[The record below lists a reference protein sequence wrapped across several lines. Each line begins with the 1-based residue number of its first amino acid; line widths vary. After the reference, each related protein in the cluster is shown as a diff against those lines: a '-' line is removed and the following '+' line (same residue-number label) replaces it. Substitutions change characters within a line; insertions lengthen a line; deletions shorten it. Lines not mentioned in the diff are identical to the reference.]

1 VKAQKAG
8 FPQRRKGKRR
18 REEKS
23 WRLCGLLGALAENKV
38 RVEGL
43 EPPCLAASDP
53 KSEASANFATPAE
66 GAQKYCIL
74 RKFVIMETVAAIP
87 RYNLT
92 EDQERRLILREYRAL
107 LRSLKPKLKAGDKEH
122 VRDAFEMAADA
133 HKTMRRKSGEPYIL
147 HPLAVARICVE
158 EIGLGVRSTICAL
171 LHDTVEDTDISLE
184 DIERDFGSE
193 IARIV
198 DGLTKISNVVDVNA
212 SRQAENFK
220 KILLTLTDDPR
231 VILIKLADR
240 LHNMRTL
247 DSMKQDKQLK
257 IASETVYVYAPL
269 AHRMGLYNIKT
280 ELEDLAMKYLEPD
293 EYKEIARK
301 LSETKRERSRYINE
315 FIKPLKEH
323 LEQSQ
328 FDFEIYGRP
337 KSIHSIWSKMR
348 KKGVA
353 FEEVYDLFA
362 IRIIINSPPE
372 REKADCWKVYSVITD
387 EYTPS
392 PERLRDWLSNPKSNG
407 YEALHTTVMGPQG
420 KWVEVQIRSKR
431 MNEIAEKGLAAH
443 WKYKEGASDESRFD
457 KWFQQIREV
466 LNMEDNDSI
475 NFLQD
480 FKTSFLAEDIYVYTP
495 KGDVKMLPVG
505 SSALDFAFSIHSAIG
520 ETCIGAKVNHKL
532 VPISHKLRSGDQV
545 EIITSNKQRPS
556 EDWLGYVVTAKAKSK
571 IKDSLKETKRKIADE
586 GKYIV
591 QRKLEHFGAAYNQ
604 HNIELLVTYYKLSS
618 SLDLFYQV
626 AIKNNDLKELKEFN
640 LLGDRLEPPK
650 PVRAAVETKP
660 EAAFTPAQRK
670 DTELIIFGESSDKI
684 VYTLANCCKPIPG
697 DDVFGFVTTGK
708 GLTIH
713 RTNCPNA
720 TRLLSSYG
728 HRVVKTKWAK
738 NKEISFLTGVRI
750 VGLDDV
756 GVINKITNLISGE
769 LRININALT
778 VEAKEGLFEGNI
790 KIYVHDKEE
799 LEEAVR
805 RLMQLNGIHS
815 VDRFDTETS

>member
-1 VKAQKAG
+1 
-8 FPQRRKGKRR
+8 
-18 REEKS
+18 
-23 WRLCGLLGALAENKV
+23 
-38 RVEGL
+38 
-43 EPPCLAASDP
+43 
-53 KSEASANFATPAE
+53 
-66 GAQKYCIL
+66 
-74 RKFVIMETVAAIP
+74 METVAAVP
-87 RYNLT
+87 KYNLT
-92 EDQERRLILREYRAL
+92 EDQEKKLILREYRAL
-107 LRSLKPKLKAGDKEH
+107 LRSLKPKLKLGDKELI
-122 VRDAFEMAADA
+122 RSAFEMAAEA

-147 HPLAVARICVE
+147 HPLAVARICSE

-171 LHDTVEDTDISLE
+171 LHDTVEDTDIALE
-184 DIERDFGSE
+184 DIEREFGAE

-247 DSMKQDKQLK
+247 DSMKREKQLK

-269 AHRMGLYNIKT
+269 AHRMGLYTIKT
-280 ELEDLAMKYLEPD
+280 ELEDLAMKYLEPE
-293 EYKEIARK
+293 EYREIARK

-315 FIKPLKEH
+315 FIKPLKDK
-323 LEQSQ
+323 LDRAGG

-337 KSIHSIWSKMR
+337 KSIHSIWNKMR

-362 IRIIINSPPE
+362 IRVILNSPPE
-372 REKADCWKVYSVITD
+372 KEKEDCWKVYSMITD
-387 EYTPS
+387 EYNPS

-443 WKYKEGASDESRFD
+443 WKYKEGAADESRFD

-466 LNMEDNDSI
+466 LNAEDNDSVD
-475 NFLQD
+475 FLQD
-480 FKTSFLAEDIYVYTP
+480 FKTSFLADEIYVYTP

-505 SSALDFAFSIHSAIG
+505 STALDFAFSIHSAIG
-520 ETCIGAKVNHKL
+520 TQTIGAKVNHKL

-545 EIITSNKQRPS
+545 EIITSSKQKPN
-556 EDWLGYVVTAKAKSK
+556 EDWLGIVVTAKARTK
-571 IKDSLKETKRKIADE
+571 IKDSLKEEKRKIADE
-586 GKYIV
+586 GKYTV
-591 QRKLEHFGAAYNQ
+591 QRKLESFGAGYNQ
-604 HNIELLVTYYKLSS
+604 HNIDVLTTFYKLAS
-618 SLDLFYQV
+618 SLDFFYQV
-626 AIKNNDLKELKEFN
+626 AVRNIDLKELKEFQV
-640 LLGDRLEPPK
+640 LGDRLEPPK
-650 PVRAAVETKP
+650 PVKPVIENRQGETTAPAVP
-660 EAAFTPAQRK
+660 RK
-670 DTELIIFGESSDKI
+670 DTELIIFGESSDRI

-697 DDVFGFVTTGK
+697 DDVFGFVSVGK

-720 TRLLSSYG
+720 AKLMANYG

-750 VGLDDV
+750 VGMDDV

-769 LRININALT
+769 LKLNINALT
-778 VEAKEGLFEGNI
+778 IEAKEGLFEGNI
-790 KIYVHDKEE
+790 RIYVHDKEE
-799 LEEAVR
+799 LEELAS
-805 RLMQLNGIHS
+805 RLMQLNGIHT
-815 VDRFDTETS
+815 VVRYDAETA